1 MPVTRASTRLLTS
14 WRMFANESVSEGV
27 LEPAYAQEV
36 RTEAVDDVY
45 RTLLATGQP
54 WMAATDTFY
63 LYERM
68 QRWAGVTDTAV
79 CLRRPAVNPMLDRRF
94 LDIAASLPPQEKAA
108 SRFLAGLL
116 CRLDPEL
123 GDIPMDGRKAP
134 RAYVDPSWAERVTR
148 RSSIV
153 GKGYRKV
160 RQRLDRSHRPPAG
173 GVTLAELVVRHWR
186 ATPEVLTPALA
197 SGLLQEAW
205 VDEVLSRCA
214 GGRPQRRGV
223 RDNARGGPVSDRLS
237 RHVNAVG
244 YGVRVVPSS
253 HLLLVHWLPG
263 AYVQSPIGA

>member
-1 MPVTRASTRLLTS
+1 
-14 WRMFANESVSEGV
+14 MFANEAVSEGV

-36 RTEAVDDVY
+36 RTEAAWTTSTG
-45 RTLLATGQP
+45 RLLATGQP
-54 WMAATDTFY
+54 WMAATDAFY
-63 LYERM
+63 LYGPNAALGRRHRHGRM
-68 QRWAGVTDTAV
+68 PATGAWSTRCSTD
-79 CLRRPAVNPMLDRRF
+79 RF

-205 VDEVLSRCA
+205 VDEVL
-214 GGRPQRRGV
+214 
-223 RDNARGGPVSDRLS
+223 RDAREVDPSD
-237 RHVNAVG
+237 VAFVTT
-244 YGVRVVPSS
+244 
-253 HLLLVHWLPG
+253 LV
-263 AYVQSPIGA
+263 AAQSAID